1 MRTNKLHASVLSKA
15 TSLSQLSMAS
25 GKTSGFN
32 HKKDRLYNAS
42 LANSQPLS
50 HRKANGSE
58 FARDEDAAARAADA
72 VTGGEAGAADATA
85 ATAAPFYIDLG
96 KRRRT
101 HVSSIKALL
110 RLY

>member
-25 GKTSGFN
+25 GKTSGFD

-72 VTGGEAGAADATA
+72 VTGEAGAADATA

-96 KRRRT
+96 KWLKASYT
-101 HVSSIKALL
+101 SSL
-110 RLY
+110 RPHMRP

>member
-25 GKTSGFN
+25 GKSSGFD
-32 HKKDRLYNAS
+32 HKKDRLYNA
-42 LANSQPLS
+42 SQPLS

-72 VTGGEAGAADATA
+72 VTGEAGATDATA

-96 KRRRT
+96 KWLKASYT
-101 HVSSIKALL
+101 SSL
-110 RLY
+110 RPHTLVA